1 MWERAENSR
10 MPCAERRAGQYMRKA
25 VGNIEVAGSFRGDK
39 LTSRNDK
46 TRHDRT
52 RNMLSDVAELCERM

>member
-1 MWERAENSR
+1 
-10 MPCAERRAGQYMRKA
+10 MRKA